1 MNRGEAI
8 RLSAGV
14 VVVRRAPTGWLFM
27 MLRAYR
33 NWDFPKGMVE
43 SGEAPLDAARREV
56 LEATSIDRL
65 DFTWGTDF
73 KETVRYA
80 GNKVARYYIAQ
91 TDVEV
96 VTLPINPDLGR
107 PEHDEWQWLTYEA
120 TLARASARLLP
131 VASWA
136 GRVLQ
141 VDRA

>member
-14 VVVRRAPTGWLFM
+14 VVVRRAPTGWLFL

-56 LEATSIDRL
+56 LEETSIDRL
-65 DFTWGTDF
+65 DFAWGTDF

-91 TDVEV
+91 TEAEA

>member
-1 MNRGEAI
+1 MSRDEAI

-14 VVVRRAPTGWLFM
+14 VVVRRAPTGWLFL

-43 SGEAPLDAARREV
+43 SGETPLDAARREV
-56 LEATSIDRL
+56 LEETSIDRL

-91 TDVEV
+91 TGVEA
-96 VTLPINPDLGR
+96 VTLPINQDLGR

>member
-14 VVVRRAPTGWLFM
+14 VVVRRAPTGWLFL

-56 LEATSIDRL
+56 LEETSIDRL
-65 DFTWGTDF
+65 DFTWGADF

-91 TDVEV
+91 TEVEA

>member
-14 VVVRRAPTGWLFM
+14 VVVRRAPTGWLFL

-43 SGEAPLDAARREV
+43 TGETPLDAARREV
-56 LEATSIDRL
+56 FEETSIDRL
-65 DFTWGTDF
+65 DFTWGTAF

-91 TDVEV
+91 TDLEA
-96 VTLPINPDLGR
+96 VTLPINKDLGR
-107 PEHDEWQWLTYEA
+107 PEHDEWRWLSYEA